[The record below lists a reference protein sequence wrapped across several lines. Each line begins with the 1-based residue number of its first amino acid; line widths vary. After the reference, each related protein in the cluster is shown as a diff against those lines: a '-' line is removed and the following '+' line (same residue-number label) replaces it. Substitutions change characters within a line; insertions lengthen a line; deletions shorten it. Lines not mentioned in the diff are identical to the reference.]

1 MTQQTNKLTTVEE
14 LQQGMIEAYMA
25 QEFDMV
31 PAHELFGFSQPLKGL
46 EHPLPVPKVRHPLAP
61 KIQDGY
67 GFNES
72 LLRRTLLSM
81 SSRDSIMYVGD
92 KGTGK
97 SSFVQQIC
105 AVLNRPLLAITA
117 GPGVDESYLLGCKT
131 IEEGNVLAAD
141 GVLSYAYR
149 HGLTCLIDE
158 MCTLRPGVL
167 VSLNDIL
174 QGDEVVTLKHHGI
187 NPKLDPRELVGLDNG
202 ATLVRH
208 PAFRLFATDNTGGK
222 QQKDARFGGTNT
234 QNSAVRSRFTSMKV
248 GFMPADK
255 EMMALSNSLGGAV
268 GDLEIAS
275 MVEFAFRFRTAFQQ
289 GEAHDNISF
298 RELLRW
304 ANKLATYGCIH
315 ESFQDAIFGNLEV
328 SDQVLAGS
336 LFEETFGQELL
347 LDESYT
353 MSCATQ
359 LDAAKAQ
366 AAAEA
371 KAAALAA

>member
-67 GFNES
+67 VFNES

-141 GVLSYAYR
+141 GV
-149 HGLTCLIDE
+149 
-158 MCTLRPGVL
+158 PV
-167 VSLNDIL
+167 
-174 QGDEVVTLKHHGI
+174 
-187 NPKLDPRELVGLDNG
+187 
-202 ATLVRH
+202 
-208 PAFRLFATDNTGGK
+208 
-222 QQKDARFGGTNT
+222 
-234 QNSAVRSRFTSMKV
+234 
-248 GFMPADK
+248 
-255 EMMALSNSLGGAV
+255 
-268 GDLEIAS
+268 
-275 MVEFAFRFRTAFQQ
+275 
-289 GEAHDNISF
+289 
-298 RELLRW
+298 
-304 ANKLATYGCIH
+304 
-315 ESFQDAIFGNLEV
+315 
-328 SDQVLAGS
+328 
-336 LFEETFGQELL
+336 
-347 LDESYT
+347 SYT
-353 MSCATQ
+353 H
-359 LDAAKAQ
+359 L
-366 AAAEA
+366 
-371 KAAALAA
+371 